1 MYPKTEFFLDR
12 IFPHSYWIRR
22 DTKYIS
28 VFSPNAGKYGPAKT
42 PYLDTFH
49 GVNLFKWLKN
59 NQMKANAD
67 MYHLIVTRDTDVTAI
82 IGEFDAKNS
91 RVEKFLGVKLDTEL
105 SFENHVSSL
114 CKKASQR
121 LHALARVA
129 NFMDLANVRV

>member
-1 MYPKTEFFLDR
+1 M
-12 IFPHSYWIRR
+12 
-22 DTKYIS
+22 
-28 VFSPNAGKYGPAKT
+28 
-42 PYLDTFH
+42 
-49 GVNLFKWLKN
+49 NLFKWLKN
-59 NQMKANAD
+59 NQMKANTD
-67 MYHLIVTRDTDVTAI
+67 MYHLLVTRDTDVTAI

-91 RVEKFLGVKLDTEL
+91 REGKFLGVKLDTEL

>member
-1 MYPKTEFFLDR
+1 M
-12 IFPHSYWIRR
+12 
-22 DTKYIS
+22 
-28 VFSPNAGKYGPAKT
+28 G
-42 PYLDTFH
+42 TFH

-67 MYHLIVTRDTDVTAI
+67 MYHLLVTRDTVTAI

-91 RVEKFLGVKLDTEL
+91 REEKFLGVKLDTEL

-121 LHALARVA
+121 SHALARVA